1 MIGQYGQPNYSNEN
15 QKQMIQLLM
24 QNNCLLQQLGGLI
37 CQCQPVDITCL
48 LEQLICNQNTMISSI
63 KNIQMSIATVY
74 PTVVQ
79 GEYPEVTDQ
88 GIIYHYSGILREIIG
103 NIVVIFRG
111 KIDQDLPVYL
121 ADSTGYAHIVTAS
134 KGSDQLT
141 GNNVIVNVITPAI
154 YEGNYIHLQ

>member
-1 MIGQYGQPNYSNEN
+1 MMVYGQPDYNNEN
-15 QKQMIQLLM
+15 QKQIIQFLM
-24 QNNCLLQQLGGLI
+24 QNNCLLQQLVGLI
-37 CQCQPVDITCL
+37 CQPADVTCL

-63 KNIQMSIATVY
+63 KSIQMSIATAY

-88 GIIYHYSGILREIIG
+88 GIIYHYSGVLREVVG

-121 ADSTGYAHIVTAS
+121 ADSTGYAHIVTAP
-134 KGSDQLT
+134 GDNDQLT
-141 GNNVIVNVITPAI
+141 GNNVVVNVITPAI